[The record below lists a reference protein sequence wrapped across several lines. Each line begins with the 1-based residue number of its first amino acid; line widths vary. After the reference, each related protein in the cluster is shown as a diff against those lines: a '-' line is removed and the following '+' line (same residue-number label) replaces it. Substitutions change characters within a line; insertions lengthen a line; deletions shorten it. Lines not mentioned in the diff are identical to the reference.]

1 MSKDSSS
8 PEQLAPNRNNKLFK
22 RRAVSVSNSGF
33 GAPWRV
39 IFNVMAIF
47 IFSQVAA
54 VIFVEL
60 LLQVLGK
67 PHNLLDNSPGFQ
79 FIYILVAEGLA
90 AGMVL
95 AILKSRNL
103 SLGSIGLG
111 RKPTINDLV
120 RGLIG
125 FGVFYGFL
133 IIASIVLSVVFPDF
147 NKGTQ
152 DVGFNN
158 LKGAFAVIV
167 AAIALIILPPL
178 GEEVLVRGYL
188 FSGLRSK
195 MKLLPAMLITSLLF
209 GAAHLLSGTTSSLL
223 WAAGVNTFILSVVLV
238 YLREKTGALYAG
250 MLIHMLNNAIA
261 FGVYFHGTIF

>member
-1 MSKDSSS
+1 MSKDSSNPGQPALGS
-8 PEQLAPNRNNKLFK
+8 KNILFG
-22 RRAVSVSNSGF
+22 RRGVSVSNSGF
-33 GAPWRV
+33 GPPWRV
-39 IFNVMAIF
+39 IFNVIAIF

-79 FIYILVAEGLA
+79 FIYILLAESLA
-90 AGMVL
+90 AVMVL
-95 AILKSRNL
+95 VILKSRNL
-103 SLGSIGLG
+103 SLSSIGLG
-111 RKPTINDLV
+111 RKPSINDLA

-133 IIASIVLSVVFPDF
+133 IITSILLSFIFPDF

-158 LKGAFAVIV
+158 LKGAFSVIV
-167 AAIALIILPPL
+167 AAVALIILPPL

-209 GAAHLLSGTTSSLL
+209 GAAHLQSGTTSSLL
-223 WAAGVNTFILSVVLV
+223 WAAGVNTFILSLVLV

-261 FGVYFHGTIF
+261 FGVHFHGTIF